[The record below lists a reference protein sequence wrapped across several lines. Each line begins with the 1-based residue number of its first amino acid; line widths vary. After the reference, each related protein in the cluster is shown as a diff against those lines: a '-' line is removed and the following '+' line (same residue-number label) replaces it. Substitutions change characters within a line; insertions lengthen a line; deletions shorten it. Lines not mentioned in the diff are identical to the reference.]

1 MDIRFY
7 RDLIAW
13 QRAMDLCVAVHV
25 CTQGF
30 PRHELYGLTAQL
42 RRAAVSVPSNI
53 AEGCGRISKGE
64 FIQSLGYARG
74 SLAECETQI
83 WCAVRF
89 GYLCEGDISTDLD
102 LVRSGRLI
110 NGLIRS
116 LSTPKTKRKQ
126 DSSHQPPAT
135 SLQPLATSHSP
146 LHLQLLWESRQQI
159 KSALRHY
166 SVILNP
172 RATDSGE
179 IQPGFDG

>member
-13 QRAMDLCVAVHV
+13 QRAMDLCVAVHAI
-25 CTQGF
+25 TQGF

-53 AEGCGRISKGE
+53 AEGCGRITKGE

-83 WCAVRF
+83 LCAVRF
-89 GYLCEGDISTDLD
+89 GYLSEGDFSTDLD
-102 LVRSGRLI
+102 LVQEVGRLI

-116 LSTPKTKRKQ
+116 LSAPAT
-126 DSSHQPPAT
+126 SHQP
-135 SLQPLATSHSP
+135 LSH
-146 LHLQLLWESRQQI
+146 
-159 KSALRHY
+159 
-166 SVILNP
+166 
-172 RATDSGE
+172 
-179 IQPGFDG
+179 

>member
-1 MDIRFY
+1 MDIRCY

-30 PRHELYGLTAQL
+30 PRQELYGLTAQV

-53 AEGCGRISKGE
+53 AEGCGRITKGE

-83 WCAVRF
+83 LCAVRF
-89 GYLCEGDISTDLD
+89 GYLSERDFSTNLD
-102 LVRSGRLI
+102 LVQEVGRLI

-116 LSTPKTKRKQ
+116 LSA
-126 DSSHQPPAT
+126 SSHQP
-135 SLQPLATSHSP
+135 LATKTAP
-146 LHLQLLWESRQQI
+146 
-159 KSALRHY
+159 
-166 SVILNP
+166 P
-172 RATDSGE
+172 RK
-179 IQPGFDG
+179 PGPPAHRPVL